1 MIRTQIILRED
12 QHCQLVEIARK
23 QNRSLSDLVREFLD
37 EQLRVYKKRQLSQ
50 AAEQL
55 RQDYLDNGELTALS
69 ALNGDPLDE
78 TG

>member
-1 MIRTQIILRED
+1 MIRTQIILEED
-12 QHCQLVEIARK
+12 QHHQLVEIARQ
-23 QNRSLSDLVREFLD
+23 QNRSLSDLVREFLNS
-37 EQLRVYKKRQLSQ
+37 QLRVYKKHQLIK

-55 RQDYLDNGELTALS
+55 HQDYLNNGELTALS

>member
-1 MIRTQIILRED
+1 MIRTQIILEED
-12 QHCQLVEIARK
+12 QHHQLVEIARQ

-37 EQLRVYKKRQLSQ
+37 EQVRIYKKHQLSK

-55 RQDYLDNGELTALS
+55 RGDYLEDRELTALS
-69 ALNGDPLDE
+69 TWNGESLDE